1 MDRNKTSLLKV
12 ENLTKIFKIGGLV
25 LGEKLTAVDNVS
37 FQIESDKPVI
47 FSVIGE
53 SGSGKT
59 TLARLILKLIEPT
72 NGKIFINGLDI
83 SRVKS
88 KEDFLNFRR
97 LVQPV
102 FQDPYDSFN
111 PMKKVDN
118 YLLKTALK
126 ILKVSKRKAFSL
138 VDDALKSVGLSFEK
152 ITGKFMNQF
161 SGGELQRISIA
172 RALIPKPKLIVADEP
187 VSMVDASIRMN
198 IMNLFK
204 ELNINFG
211 INFIYITHDLSTAY
225 YLSDIMAIMYRG
237 NIVEIGPSSL
247 IFADPLHPYTELL
260 LKSIPEV
267 GKEWKEDIKLSGIE
281 TEEYGFEGCKF
292 YNRCPYADEHCKKS
306 RPILIDKGDGRKV
319 ACFKYDDNLSRAL
332 SKSLK

>member
-1 MDRNKTSLLKV
+1 MNRNQTPLLKV
-12 ENLTKIFKIGGLV
+12 ENLTKIFKIGGLI

-37 FQIESDKPVI
+37 FQIESSKPVI
-47 FSVIGE
+47 FSIIGE

-72 NGKIFINGLDI
+72 SGKIFINGLDI
-83 SRVKS
+83 SKVKS
-88 KEDFLNFRR
+88 KEDFLNFRK

-126 ILKVSKRKAFSL
+126 ILKIDKKEAFSL
-138 VDDALKSVGLSFEK
+138 VDNALRSVGLNFEK
-152 ITGKFMNQF
+152 IVGKFMNQF

-204 ELNINFG
+204 ELNTSFG

-247 IFADPLHPYTELL
+247 IFVDPLHPYTELL

-292 YNRCPYADEHCKKS
+292 SNRCPYADEYCKKFK
-306 RPILIDKGDGRKV
+306 PMLVDKSDGRKV
-319 ACFKYDDNLSRAL
+319 ACFKYDDSLLKTSG
-332 SKSLK
+332 KSLN